1 MEGGQILVYGRSLFG
16 KDLGDGDGIFGGEF
30 SEVFGVLVFW
40 CLRRG
45 YVVCGMWWVAA
56 VDGGGVGG

>member
-1 MEGGQILVYGRSLFG
+1 M
-16 KDLGDGDGIFGGEF
+16 GDF
-30 SEVFGVLVFW
+30 SEGFGVLVFW